1 MHVRVVAETNDGSI
15 HHLDW
20 KRCQLD
26 ISAASNEDCTTVID
40 FLYTLASILFL
51 GSFHCSLCIN
61 TSRHL
66 CLVPRPLT
74 IRRSIKLWRNGWCK
88 IWEQPGKEAICMY
101 MYCHMYCHM
110 YCRDPNP
117 SRSHT
122 HMHIPLLSSIFFTYM
137 YKRACTGDQWHM
149 QPYPLVL
156 RHQ

>member
-1 MHVRVVAETNDGSI
+1 MHIRVVTETNDGSI

-66 CLVPRPLT
+66 PCSQATHDTKKYKVMEKWLIKNLGAAWEGGYLYVHVLSHVLSRP
-74 IRRSIKLWRNGWCK
+74 
-88 IWEQPGKEAICMY
+88 
-101 MYCHMYCHM
+101 
-110 YCRDPNP
+110 
-117 SRSHT
+117 
-122 HMHIPLLSSIFFTYM
+122 
-137 YKRACTGDQWHM
+137 
-149 QPYPLVL
+149 
-156 RHQ
+156 